1 MDENIINSNEEDDP
15 PSINNNI
22 DENISISTQ
31 YIKKKSKESKIK
43 KTHNLLSADKKV
55 TSNSVKSFKFKK
67 IPKKKAVPIPG
78 NTKPI
83 KPINI
88 SKFMYFLFVFI
99 FKSTSNQCI
108 VIGFI
113 MLLLIDQSLT
123 YYFYQFIDNY
133 SSNESINTIIGFTLI
148 MLLING
154 IGRIIRP
161 LYSDHIGNILQFY
174 ILQNTS
180 LITKRTTKDP
190 IKSYNS
196 AELYYIVNKHKKV
209 IEDASCIL
217 FFDLILNISSLIREI
232 KILIYTKTAIFTYN
246 IYYIFMIIIGFLII
260 LISKWLIFK
269 IRIKVTKKYCK
280 IERLFVK
287 EVNKILDMKKIIQE
301 NLNNDIL
308 YIKYKNISEL
318 YQIIVDTVFNLFTTF
333 VIALMYFNFIQLF
346 KFQHFNTYVKTFP
359 ILYLFKG
366 IIDSI
371 IQLEKER
378 GMIFDKELS
387 LYMK

>member
-1 MDENIINSNEEDDP
+1 MNENIINFNEKDDP
-15 PSINNNI
+15 PLVSNNI
-22 DENISISTQ
+22 DENASISTQ
-31 YIKKKSKESKIK
+31 CIKEKSKESKTK
-43 KTHNLLSADKKV
+43 KTYNLLSTDKKV
-55 TSNSVKSFKFKK
+55 MSNSTKSFKFKK
-67 IPKKKAVPIPG
+67 IPKKKIILIPG

-83 KPINI
+83 KPISI

-99 FKSTSNQCI
+99 FKSTYNQCI
-108 VIGFI
+108 IFGFI
-113 MLLLIDQSLT
+113 ILLLIDQFLT

-133 SSNESINTIIGFTLI
+133 SPNESVNTVIGFALITLF
-148 MLLING
+148 ING

-180 LITKRTTKDP
+180 LITKKNTKDP

-232 KILIYTKTAIFTYN
+232 KILIYTKTVVFTYN
-246 IYYIFMIIIGFLII
+246 IYYVLMIIIGFLII
-260 LISKWLIFK
+260 LVSHLLIFK
-269 IRIKVTKKYCK
+269 IRIKITKKNCK

-308 YIKYKNISEL
+308 YIKYKNIPEL
-318 YQIIVDTVFNLFTTF
+318 YQIIIDTAFNLFITF
-333 VIALMYFNFIQLF
+333 IMILIYFNFIQLF
-346 KFQHFNTYVKTFP
+346 KFQYFYTFTKTFP
-359 ILYLFKG
+359 ILYLFKS

-371 IQLEKER
+371 IQLERER